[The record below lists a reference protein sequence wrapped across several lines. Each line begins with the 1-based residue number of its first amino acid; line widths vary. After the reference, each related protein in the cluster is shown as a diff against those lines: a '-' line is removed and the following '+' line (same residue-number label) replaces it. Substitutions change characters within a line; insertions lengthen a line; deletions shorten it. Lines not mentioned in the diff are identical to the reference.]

1 MRYLYACALLLCC
14 CSFATVAAVTTGA
27 QLNNNAA
34 KPQLTAEQDS
44 YQAVRHTLQLYLNGT
59 SYNQQQQIK
68 QAFHPQAELFLAK
81 EGQPIWQV
89 PVDEYLSW
97 FKPTKAGQF
106 NGRIGEILS
115 IEIEGDLASAKAEI
129 LQPESGKRFI
139 DMFLLKRIEG
149 QWQIIS
155 KAAVGQSSLQHGQR
169 VLFILS
175 DAHFHGKS
183 DLPAGAS
190 FSEIVKAYSTFKAAG
205 FTVDFMTPSGGA
217 VPLAYID
224 TSDPLHKE
232 YLYNHDFM
240 QALKHSK
247 TAAELKAADYQAVH
261 YVGGSNAV
269 YGVADD
275 PAIAQLV
282 MDIYQQH
289 QGIISA
295 VCHGTAGLLQLK
307 TTDGRFLVT
316 GKKLTGYPEDFEQ
329 QDAAYF
335 KHFPLLIKKTILER
349 GGQFAVGPRNQ
360 AFVQVDGRLV
370 TGQNHLSS
378 VGVARAVITLIQQ
391 KNPAQTATAAARQ

>member
-1 MRYLYACALLLCC
+1 MRYLYLGALLSCF
-14 CSFATVAAVTTGA
+14 CSVAAVAEDVGVHQNT
-27 QLNNNAA
+27 A
-34 KPQLTAEQDS
+34 KAKLMSEQDS
-44 YQAVRHTLQLYLNGT
+44 YQAVRRTLQLYLQGT
-59 SYNQQQQIK
+59 SYNQQQHIK

-89 PVDEYLSW
+89 PVGEYLSW
-97 FKPTKAGQF
+97 FKPAKAGQF

-115 IEIEGDLASAKAEI
+115 IEIDGDLASAKAEI
-129 LQPESGKRFI
+129 LQPESGQRFI

-149 QWQIIS
+149 HWQIIS
-155 KAAVGQSSLQHGQR
+155 KAAVGQPSLQHGER

-175 DAHFHGKS
+175 DAHFHGNS
-183 DLPAGAS
+183 NLPAGAS
-190 FSEIVKAYSTFKAAG
+190 FSEIVKAYRTFKQAG
-205 FTVDFMTPSGGA
+205 FTVDFITPGGGA

-224 TSDPLHKE
+224 TSDPLHKQ

-247 TAAELKAADYQAVH
+247 TAAELKAADYKAVH
-261 YVGGSNAV
+261 YLGGSNAV
-269 YGVADD
+269 YAVADD

-282 MDIYQQH
+282 MDIYQKH
-289 QGIISA
+289 QGVISA
-295 VCHGTAGLLQLK
+295 VCHGTAGLVQLK
-307 TTDGRFLVT
+307 TQDGRYLVA

-349 GGQFAVGPRNQ
+349 GGQFAVGPRNK

-378 VGVARAVITLIQQ
+378 EEVAKAVITLIRQ
-391 KNPAQTATAAARQ
+391 KNLPETATSAKAE

>member
-1 MRYLYACALLLCC
+1 MRYLYPGALLFCF
-14 CSFATVAAVTTGA
+14 CSFASAAVTQGVEVHQHT
-27 QLNNNAA
+27 A
-34 KPQLTAEQDS
+34 KAGFTSEQDS
-44 YQAVRHTLQLYLNGT
+44 YQAVRRTLWLYLHGT

-97 FKPTKAGQF
+97 FKPAKTGQF

-115 IEIEGDLASAKAEI
+115 IEIDGDLASAKAEI
-129 LQPESGKRFI
+129 LQPQSGQRFI
-139 DMFLLKRIEG
+139 DMFLLKRIDG

-155 KAAVGQSSLQHGQR
+155 KAATGQASAQHGQR

-175 DAHFHGKS
+175 DAHFHGSS

-190 FSEIVKAYSTFKAAG
+190 FSEIVKAYSTFKQAG
-205 FTVDFMTPSGGA
+205 FTVDFITPSGGA

-224 TSDPLHKE
+224 TSDPLHKQ

-247 TAAELKAADYQAVH
+247 TAAELKAADYKAVH

-275 PAIAQLV
+275 KAIAQLV

-307 TTDGRFLVT
+307 TIDGRYLVT

-349 GGQFAVGPRNQ
+349 GGQFDVGPRNK

-378 VGVARAVITLIQQ
+378 VDVAKAVITLLQQ
-391 KNPAQTATAAARQ
+391 NPVQPANSSAGL

>member
-1 MRYLYACALLLCC
+1 MRYLYLGSLLFCAL
-14 CSFATVAAVTTGA
+14 AAVAEEVEVHQNTAKA
-27 QLNNNAA
+27 QL
-34 KPQLTAEQDS
+34 TSEQDR
-44 YQAVRHTLQLYLNGT
+44 YQAVRRTLQLYLNGT

-89 PVDEYLSW
+89 PVAEYLSW
-97 FKPTKAGQF
+97 FKPAKAGQF

-115 IEIEGDLASAKAEI
+115 IEIEGDLANAKAEI
-129 LQPESGKRFI
+129 IQPGSGQRFI
-139 DMFLLKRIEG
+139 DMFLLKQIKG

-155 KAAVGQSSLQHGQR
+155 KAAVAQPSLQHGER

-175 DAHFHGKS
+175 DAHFHGNSK
-183 DLPAGAS
+183 LPAGAS

-205 FTVDFMTPSGGA
+205 FTVDFITPSGGA

-224 TSDPLHKE
+224 TSDPLHKQ
-232 YLYNHDFM
+232 YLYNQDLM

-247 TAAELKAADYQAVH
+247 TAAELKAADYKAVH
-261 YVGGSNAV
+261 YLGGSNAV
-269 YGVADD
+269 YAVADD

-289 QGIISA
+289 QGVISA
-295 VCHGTAGLLQLK
+295 VCHGTAGLVQLK
-307 TTDGRFLVT
+307 TKDGRYLVT

-349 GGQFAVGPRNQ
+349 GGHFAVGPRNQ

-378 VGVARAVITLIQQ
+378 EAVAKAVITLIQ
-391 KNPAQTATAAARQ
+391 KNSARATHAAAGQ